1 MDNSGAACPGS
12 ATNSHGFSVLRVASK
27 KRERPLQARRHLGE
41 DVA

>member
-1 MDNSGAACPGS
+1 MDNSGAASPGAAS
-12 ATNSHGFSVLRVASK
+12 EQPRMLRAAGGVE